1 MDKEKDL
8 HEEIGAETSY
18 NPGGFTDPE
27 VTADADTTTNVGETA
42 DADVTTSADTAASE
56 ETAAD
61 PWPAADTE
69 TTANTS
75 AANTSAAAEVPVQK
89 KKSFL
94 RASGSWTDI
103 IPIAAMLSV
112 ILTFIGAAI
121 SAILMNTVLPV
132 RQLGLS
138 LFHDEGTVAFLLDYF
153 SFFGIWLL
161 FMVVIT
167 VFKDNRPMWK
177 AFWYNRHG
185 NNWKAVLIGI
195 LLGFGMNG
203 SCIFLSWLQGDIHL
217 YFNEFNPLLFFAFLF
232 CVMIQSGAEEIVD
245 RCYLYQKLRRRYRWP
260 VIAVLFN
267 ALVFMSLH
275 LANPGVTQLGLLQV
289 FLIGVLFSLIVYFWD
304 SLWTV
309 IWAHTAWNFSQSIV
323 FGLPNR
329 GIVSLYSVFK
339 LEAASARDGIF
350 YNTSFGVEG
359 SLGANVMIGVLIVV
373 ILIYGLATKRGEKRD
388 YWQELEAVSDDR
400 KHIWE
405 AVVLSI
411 IMVAILASVVLGS
424 WWYGNHQD
432 EIQQMIIEQI
442 EEQEQTEGQE
452 QTAEPASEPAPAQET
467 EGQEQTAPAQQTE
480 GQEQTAPAQQT
491 GEQEQTA
498 PAQQTGEQEQTAP
511 AQQTEGQE
519 QTAPAPTK

>member
-69 TTANTS
+69 TT
-75 AANTSAAAEVPVQK
+75 ANTSAAAEVPVQK

-323 FGLPNR
+323 FGLPNS
-329 GIVSLYSVFK
+329 GIVSQYSVFK

-467 EGQEQTAPAQQTE
+467 EGQEQTAPAQQT
-480 GQEQTAPAQQT
+480 

>member
-8 HEEIGAETSY
+8 HEEIGADTETAF
-18 NPGGFTDPE
+18 NPGGFADTD
-27 VTADADTTTNVGETA
+27 VTGNSDASANADTTMNA
-42 DADVTTSADTAASE
+42 DPTVSKDTE
-56 ETAAD
+56 AD

-69 TTANTS
+69 TTANAAAVTS
-75 AANTSAAAEVPVQK
+75 EAANTAAEVPVQN

-112 ILTFIGAAI
+112 ILIFIGAVI
-121 SAILMNTVLPV
+121 SMILMNTVLPV
-132 RQLGLS
+132 KQLGLS
-138 LFHDEGTVAFLLDYF
+138 LFHDEGTVQFLLDYF

-185 NNWKAVLIGI
+185 NNWKAILIGI

-260 VIAVLFN
+260 IIAVLFN
-267 ALVFMSLH
+267 SLVFMALH
-275 LANPGVTQLGLLQV
+275 MNNDGVNQLGLLQV
-289 FLIGVLFSLIVYFWD
+289 FLIGILFSLIIYFWD

-323 FGLPNR
+323 FGLPNS

-339 LEAASARDGIF
+339 LEAASARDGLF
-350 YNTSFGVEG
+350 YNTGFGVEG
-359 SLGANVMIGVLIVV
+359 SLGANVMIGVAILVV
-373 ILIYGLATKRGEKRD
+373 LIYGLATKRGEKKE
-388 YWQELEAVSDDR
+388 YWQELEAVSDSR
-400 KHIWE
+400 QHLWE

-411 IMVAILASVVLGS
+411 IMVAILAAAVLGS
-424 WWYGNHQD
+424 WWYRNHQD
-432 EIQQMIIEQI
+432 EIQQIILEQM
-442 EEQEQTEGQE
+442 EEQEQQEQTQGQE
-452 QTAEPASEPAPAQET
+452 QTAEPAPAQQT

-480 GQEQTAPAQQT
+480 GQEQTAEPAQQT
-491 GEQEQTA
+491 QGQEQTA
-498 PAQQTGEQEQTAP
+498 EPAQQTQGQEQTAP

-519 QTAPAPTK
+519 TKPAPAP